1 MARPHRLAAALATVL
16 VLAGCSGG
24 TGLPDGGAS
33 SRPAVPDTVLPEGVS
48 YEELVRK
55 LDGRANS
62 HVQVLTVR
70 PDARVKVGS
79 VHGSAL
85 AHAETV
91 RDMAG
96 ASGALAAVNASYFD
110 ISTGKNYGG
119 YDGDPLGLYTERGKM
134 LSEATNGRTALLIGD
149 KDGRINARIDEVTTE
164 GQVISDDGARRELD
178 GINRVP
184 GRVLGCGGVGGDRLA
199 VTEVP
204 MEEPYGGLCTDDAEL
219 VAFTEEWGDSTPAGS
234 PDSMEALL
242 DRSGRVVDV
251 RQPAGGP
258 VPEGGSTLYATG
270 TGVDWLRSHA
280 RTGGKITRSIL
291 MNDMTG
297 LPVAGRVDTA
307 VGGRYRLLKDG
318 ASALG
323 DAAASTKRAPRT
335 VVGVTADGALLL
347 VTIDGRKAGV
357 DAGATLAEAAELLA
371 SLGAKD
377 GIGLDGGGSTS
388 MVVGGRLRNHPREAD
403 GKSTERPVANALAL
417 FAR

>member
-1 MARPHRLAAALATVL
+1 MARPSRLAAALATVL

-24 TGLPDGGAS
+24 AGVPDGLAS
-33 SRPAVPDTVLPEGVS
+33 SRPPVPAPALPEGVS
-48 YEELVRK
+48 YQELVRK

-62 HVQVLTVR
+62 HVQVLTIR
-70 PDARVKVGS
+70 PDARVKMAGL
-79 VHGSAL
+79 HGSAL

-91 RDMAG
+91 REMAK
-96 ASGALAAVNASYFD
+96 AAGALAAVNASYFD

-149 KDGRINARIDEVTTE
+149 KDGRIDARIDEVTTE

-184 GRVLGCGGVGGDRLA
+184 GRILGCGGVGGDRLA

-219 VAFTEEWGDSTPAGS
+219 VAFTEDWGDGTPPGT
-234 PDSMEALL
+234 PDSAEAVL
-242 DRSGRVVDV
+242 DRNGQVVEV

-258 VPEGGSTLYATG
+258 VPEKGSTLYATG
-270 TGVDWLRSHA
+270 SGVEWLRSHA
-280 RTGGKITRSIL
+280 HEGNKITRSIR

-307 VGGRYRLLKDG
+307 VGGRYRLLRDG

-323 DAAASTKRAPRT
+323 DAAASTKKAPRT
-335 VVGVTADGALLL
+335 AVGVTADGALLL
-347 VTIDGRKAGV
+347 VTIDGRKQGE

-388 MVVGGRLRNHPREAD
+388 MVVGGELRNHPREAD
-403 GKSTERPVANALAL
+403 GKATERPVANALAL